1 MELTQL
7 PSLLLQSVAEK
18 VALNTTLLM
27 HTTQQVLA
35 VLVEADHGEIPQ
47 LNMLAA
53 MAQQGKVIKVEIT
66 SPTVAMAQVVVALA
80 LKVEIQL
87 ALQLAQVAQEKHL
100 SLREQL
106 WQVVAVDHFVLE
118 AIPLEPVD

>member
-1 MELTQL
+1 MELTQPL
-7 PSLLLQSVAEK
+7 FLLLQLVVEK
-18 VALNTTLLM
+18 VALNTTHLM
-27 HTTQQVLA
+27 PTTQQA
-35 VLVEADHGEIPQ
+35 LVVQAEVDRGAIPD

-66 SPTVAMAQVVVALA
+66 SPTVASVQVVVVLG

-87 ALQLAQVAQEKHL
+87 ALVQVQVAQEKHL
-100 SLREQL
+100 SLQEQL

-118 AIPLEPVD
+118 AILLEPVD

>member
-1 MELTQL
+1 VELTQL
-7 PSLLLQSVAEK
+7 PSLLLQLVAEK
-18 VALNTTLLM
+18 VALNTTHLM
-27 HTTQQVLA
+27 PTTQQALVVQA
-35 VLVEADHGEIPQ
+35 VVDRGAIPD

-53 MAQQGKVIKVEIT
+53 MAQQDKVIKVEIT
-66 SPTVAMAQVVVALA
+66 SPTVAMAQVVVVLA

-87 ALQLAQVAQEKHL
+87 ALQLVQVAQEKHL

-118 AIPLEPVD
+118 AIPLELVA